1 MLEEYRSVGINE
13 DLLAVS
19 RRESRGVPVTGVWW
33 LLAGEQKVPQEA
45 QLQTR
50 GISTWPMHTGFAK
63 CPSTL
68 LPTPCTGVLNYTERN
83 QPVSHSDL
91 SRTNLIKCR

>member
-1 MLEEYRSVGINE
+1 MPTLLYSSSINE

-19 RRESRGVPVTGVWW
+19 RRQSRGVPVTGVWW
-33 LLAGEQKVPQEA
+33 LLAGEQKVPQKA
-45 QLQTR
+45 QLRTR

-68 LPTPCTGVLNYTERN
+68 LPPHVQVFYITQREI
-83 QPVSHSDL
+83 SL
-91 SRTNLIKCR
+91 SPTQTCLKPI